1 MKKIVFAL
9 LLCLFT
15 FSLNAY
21 ENPGDSGTYTMSEE
35 DKYVVRSYPCP
46 DCGCYGWRVVYQ
58 TDTEEMYE
66 CANCGH
72 IDTIYIIHG

>member
-21 ENPGDSGTYTMSEE
+21 EKPDNSGVYTMSEDDE
-35 DKYVVRSYPCP
+35 YVVRSYPCP
-46 DCGCYGWRVVYQ
+46 NCGCYGWEVIEITPNKEVYKCVKCG
-58 TDTEEMYE
+58 YE
-66 CANCGH
+66 
-72 IDTIYIIHG
+72 DTIYIIHG

>member
-1 MKKIVFAL
+1 MKKIVFAI
-9 LLCLFT
+9 LLCLST

-21 ENPGDSGTYTMSEE
+21 ERPDNSGTYTMSEE

-46 DCGCYGWRVVYQ
+46 NCGCYGWEVLYQ
-58 TDTEEMYE
+58 TPTEEGYK
-66 CANCGH
+66 CVACGL

>member
-21 ENPGDSGTYTMSEE
+21 ENPGDSGTYAMSEE
-35 DKYVVRSYPCP
+35 EYVVRSYPCP
-46 DCGCYGWRVVYQ
+46 NCGCYGWRVVYQ
-58 TDTEEMYE
+58 TDTEEKYE
-66 CANCGH
+66 CAACGH
-72 IDTIYIIHG
+72 PDVIYIIHG